1 LLTYCGHER
10 ADDGSFL
17 IAFEDYL
24 KFFGVTCFSVEW
36 NPQKYTKSVFM
47 HDFVDSCVL
56 NCKFELDSEINT
68 RDEVFAISVT

>member
-1 LLTYCGHER
+1 MLL
-10 ADDGSFL
+10 S
-17 IAFEDYL
+17 
-24 KFFGVTCFSVEW
+24 GVE
-36 NPQKYTKSVFM
+36 PPEYTKSVFM